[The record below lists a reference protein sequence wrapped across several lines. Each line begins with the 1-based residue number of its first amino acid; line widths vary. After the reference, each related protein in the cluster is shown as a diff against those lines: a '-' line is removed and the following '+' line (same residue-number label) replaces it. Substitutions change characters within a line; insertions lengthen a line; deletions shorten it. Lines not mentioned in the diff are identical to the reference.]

1 MGRRARRFP
10 SVKASAPGVDRSR
23 TYGER
28 LGCGRWVEVRGA
40 VAGSDIA
47 SGM

>member
-1 MGRRARRFP
+1 
-10 SVKASAPGVDRSR
+10 VERSR
-23 TYGER
+23 TFGVR
-28 LGCGRWVEVRGA
+28 VGWGGAVEAGGA